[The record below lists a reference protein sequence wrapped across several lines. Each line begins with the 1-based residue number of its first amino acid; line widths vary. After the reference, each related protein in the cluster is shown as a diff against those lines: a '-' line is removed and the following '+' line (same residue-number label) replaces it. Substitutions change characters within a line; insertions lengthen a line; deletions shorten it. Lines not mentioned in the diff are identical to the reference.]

1 MQDLPHGGGGDAMA
15 EADQFALHTPVS
27 QVGFSVA
34 MRMMSCLIAAA
45 VGGTSGSAARGVV
58 PFARDEFAVPGQDR
72 GGSDGEN
79 LGPAAARQQP

>member
-1 MQDLPHGGGGDAMA
+1 MA

-45 VGGTSGSAARGVV
+45 VGGTSESAARGVV
-58 PFARDEFAVPGQDR
+58 PICAR
-72 GGSDGEN
+72 
-79 LGPAAARQQP
+79 